1 MEVPLLQPQ
10 NRNPSPDNNPYN
22 NYYDDPQ
29 QQNDPVFPSQ
39 KYSILILID
48 PRTTN
53 INSP

>member
-10 NRNPSPDNNPYN
+10 NRNPNPNNEPNY

-39 KYSILILID
+39 RNSI
-48 PRTTN
+48 
-53 INSP
+53 